1 MQLHAGGHCGIEGML
16 VQPPGLYHK
25 AAYAVPVYR
34 VLKLLFGHREACLCR
49 RCDTIR
55 GPWNKV
61 IDEADG
67 KNRKRLPGKEKRI
80 NMLLSLE
87 PLIYFESITNGK
99 KILRV
104 KILLQ
109 AAFV

>member
-1 MQLHAGGHCGIEGML
+1 MQLHAGGHCGIDGVL
-16 VQPPGLYHK
+16 VHAPGLYHE
-25 AAYAVPVYR
+25 AAYAVPVDR
-34 VLKLLFGHREACLCR
+34 ALEFLFGHREAGLCR
-49 RCDTIR
+49 RGDTIR

-61 IDEADG
+61 INEADG